1 MTISA
6 VVALGSNLH
15 QPKQQIQAA
24 FIALAR
30 LPESQLIAQ
39 SSLYISAPQGYVHQ
53 PDFINAIA
61 LLNTRLNAL
70 TLLHEIQAIE
80 KQFGRQRTFANAP
93 RTLDLDLIDFG
104 GQIINSAELT
114 LPHPRATDRAFVLLP
129 LAEIDPQYSLHG
141 KNVSSWLKSL
151 NNQNITLLD
160 DSIEH
165 PLNQRQGMT

>member
-24 FIALAR
+24 FIALAK

-39 SSLYISAPQGYVHQ
+39 SSLYLSAPQGYVHQ

-70 TLLHEIQAIE
+70 NFLHKIQAIE
-80 KQFGRQRTFANAP
+80 QQFGRQRTFANAP

-104 GQIINSAELT
+104 GQTINTAELT
-114 LPHPRATDRAFVLLP
+114 LPHPRATERAFVLLP
-129 LAEIDPQYSLHG
+129 LAEINPQYSLHG
-141 KNVSSWLKSL
+141 KSVAFWLQSV

-160 DSIEH
+160 ETIEH
-165 PLNQRQGMT
+165 PLIQQQGMP